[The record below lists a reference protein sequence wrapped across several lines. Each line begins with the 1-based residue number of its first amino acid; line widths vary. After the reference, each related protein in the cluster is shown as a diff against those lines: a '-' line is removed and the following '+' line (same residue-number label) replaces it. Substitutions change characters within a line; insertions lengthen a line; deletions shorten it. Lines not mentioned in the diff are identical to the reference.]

1 MSEIFG
7 FLFYLPAKTS
17 VYMEDNSSLR
27 STPIFPR
34 SSCDKGTAAMPAR
47 RILDFAV
54 FAALAALL
62 VLGFVRAQEKSVH
75 IDLQKHGARTVAS
88 HPFPPPT

>member
-1 MSEIFG
+1 M
-7 FLFYLPAKTS
+7 
-17 VYMEDNSSLR
+17 
-27 STPIFPR
+27 
-34 SSCDKGTAAMPAR
+34 
-47 RILDFAV
+47 LDFAV